1 MPSVSIK
8 MIKGGNVTNDKL
20 EKDYKNF
27 NKDIENMAEEEIQ
40 KIQEKI
46 KKTKKEAQAIGENV
60 ECMLRSCDTDSKKK
74 VNTK

>member
-1 MPSVSIK
+1 M
-8 MIKGGNVTNDKL
+8 TNEKL

>member
-1 MPSVSIK
+1 MA
-8 MIKGGNVTNDKL
+8 NDKL

-46 KKTKKEAQAIGENV
+46 KKTKKEAQAIGENI